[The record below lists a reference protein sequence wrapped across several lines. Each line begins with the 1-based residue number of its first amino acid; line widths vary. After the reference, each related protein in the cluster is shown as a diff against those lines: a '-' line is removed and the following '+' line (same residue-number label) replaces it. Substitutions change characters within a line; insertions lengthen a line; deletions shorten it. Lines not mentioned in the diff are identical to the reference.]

1 MDTGEE
7 ETAPDAAGPKPV
19 APRGRLSTDEIKTA
33 ITQLT
38 PDDMLKLHAIERW
51 LIGGTGYARGDLLHE
66 TLCKALLGERQWPSE
81 VPIMACIVQ
90 TMKSLSSH
98 ARESAEIAKRAE
110 PEMAAV
116 TPEAPTPEDHAAQ
129 SQIAGIVAAV
139 NTELEGDEKAQLVL
153 LGWAEGLRGKALRDL
168 LGCDQGTL
176 DYAIRRVR
184 EAAMILYPD
193 GWPL

>member
-1 MDTGEE
+1 MDTGDE
-7 ETAPDAAGPKPV
+7 ETALDAAGPKP
-19 APRGRLSTDEIKTA
+19 AATRDRLSTDEIKAA

-51 LIGGTGYARGDLLHE
+51 LVGGTGYARGDLLHE
-66 TLCKALLGERQWPSE
+66 TLCKALLGERQWPRE
-81 VPIMACIVQ
+81 IPIMACIVQ

-98 ARESAEIAKRAE
+98 ARESAEIAKQAE
-110 PEMAAV
+110 SELAAV
-116 TPEAPTPEDHAAQ
+116 APEAPTPEDDVAQ
-129 SQIAGIVAAV
+129 SQIAGIVAAI
-139 NTELEGDEKAQLVL
+139 NAALEGDEKAQLVL
-153 LGWAEGLRGKALRDL
+153 LGWQDGLRGKALRDL

-184 EAAMILYPD
+184 EAAMTLYPD